1 MPDENGKV
9 SREEFREL
17 YNAAG
22 DAVVAEYSKGGA
34 FMKHRCVSSM
44 DSAHARSEALIAP
57 DGPLYDYAKNSGL
70 QYLFPVQQGIR
81 GVLEKLKDA
90 RGAAGQGCGRI
101 AGEEHQA
108 ACFDQVRNT
117 LDGTV
122 EVWEKAL
129 KVATSPPFPVDVN
142 ALMVTVTLAHQA
154 LTQNCSCAKGYF
166 GVIGPFRLMKP
177 EYSG

>member
-1 MPDENGKV
+1 MPDSNGKV
-9 SREEFREL
+9 SREEFREMF
-17 YNAAG
+17 NEAG
-22 DAVVAEYSKGGA
+22 EEVVSTYSKGGD
-34 FMKHRCVSSM
+34 FMRNRC
-44 DSAHARSEALIAP
+44 ARDMNVAESRADTLTAL

-117 LDGTV
+117 LDGTC
-122 EVWEKAL
+122 L
-129 KVATSPPFPVDVN
+129 LYTSPSPRDRTRSRMPSS
-142 ALMVTVTLAHQA
+142 A
-154 LTQNCSCAKGYF
+154 
-166 GVIGPFRLMKP
+166 
-177 EYSG
+177 